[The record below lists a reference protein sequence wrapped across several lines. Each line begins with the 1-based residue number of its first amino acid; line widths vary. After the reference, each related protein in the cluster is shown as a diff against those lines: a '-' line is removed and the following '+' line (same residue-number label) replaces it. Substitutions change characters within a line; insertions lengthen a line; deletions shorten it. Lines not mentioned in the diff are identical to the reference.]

1 MIKQSITLMLVLS
14 GVFPIWSATVTQ
26 AQTYPPT
33 QPSLS
38 GQSRSAPQSN
48 ATVTS
53 REAGL
58 SGLEVGPEQLSN
70 RPRSPRELQQEAE
83 SLEVRQ
89 RNYRPVLPSDIF
101 RINSGTPTDLEF
113 NVPVTD
119 F

>member
-1 MIKQSITLMLVLS
+1 MIKQPATLVLVLS
-14 GVFPIWSATVTQ
+14 GIFTVWDATISLS
-26 AQTYPPT
+26 QTYPPT
-33 QPSLS
+33 QPSS
-38 GQSRSAPQSN
+38 EQSRSIPQSD

-70 RPRSPRELQQEAE
+70 RSRSPRELQQQAE

-89 RNYRPVLPSDIF
+89 GNYRPVLPTDIF
-101 RINSGTPTDLEF
+101 QINSGTPTDFEF
-113 NVPVTD
+113 SVPVTD